1 MKNFPYR
8 HVMLVGT
15 MLAMIALA
23 SGEPF
28 NGLDIL
34 AMVVMLGITFIWVQ
48 LQFRSEGKKER
59 ERWQR

>member
-15 MLAMIALA
+15 ILAMIALA

-34 AMVVMLGITFIWVQ
+34 AMVVMLGVTLIWMQFQ
-48 LQFRSEGKKER
+48 LRAEDKK